1 MPRRKSGVS
10 PEELEVLETLYLQL
24 RMNATAPTEVRIAYY
39 TEAKKRLGP
48 DAARMAI
55 LLVDANI
62 PPTQLIQNY
71 SGGPKVQN
79 NNPGGT
85 NVTQSAGGNMTG
97 VNATGTQTIRDIT
110 VYSQDLDQAGV
121 SINAAVRSALIEAR
135 ESIDKSGIDA
145 AMKPMV
151 IEQFDKLTEEL
162 KKGDKKNAGVVS
174 GLWNMVNGVV
184 KAVPTAVAAV
194 TSLEKLKELIG
205 L

>member
-1 MPRRKSGVS
+1 MSRRKGGIT
-10 PEELEVLETLYLQL
+10 PEEVEVLEKLHLQL
-24 RMNATAPTEVRIAYY
+24 RMSANASTEVRIGYY
-39 TEAKKRLGP
+39 TEAKKQLGP
-48 DAARMAI
+48 DAARLAI
-55 LLVDANI
+55 LLADANI
-62 PPTQLIQNY
+62 PLNQLIQNY
-71 SGGPKVQN
+71 SGGPGVQN

-110 VYSQDLDQAGV
+110 VYSQDLEQAGV
-121 SINAAVRSALIEAR
+121 SINAGVRSALIEAR
-135 ESIDKSGIDA
+135 ESIEKSGIDA

-174 GLWNMVNGVV
+174 GLWNMVYGVV

-194 TSLEKLKELIG
+194 TSLEKLKG
-205 L
+205 